1 MKVAVL
7 VSGGVD
13 SSVALL
19 RLAEEGEH
27 ELVAFYIK
35 IWLED
40 ELAFLGSCPWEEDL
54 RFAHDA
60 CTRAGVPLELV
71 SLQREYLETV
81 VAYAVAELGAGR
93 TPSPD
98 VLCNRQIKFGAFV
111 ERVGNRFDLVASG
124 HHAQTVVR
132 DGLTHLLKGAD
143 RRKDQTYF
151 LCQLSQQQLARC
163 LFPIGGLKK
172 PAIRA
177 EARRLGLAS
186 ADRPDS
192 QGICFLGRVPFRDFV
207 AHHLGERP
215 GEIREAGT
223 GRVLGEHRGTWFHT
237 IGQRKGL
244 GMAGGPWYV
253 VAKDPER
260 NVVEV
265 AHTRDLGTHSR
276 KRFVIPRPHW
286 IAKPPAKR
294 DLEVRIRHGER
305 LDACSVRTRQGGSL
319 IVELTDTADP
329 GIAPGQ
335 FAALY
340 DGEECLGGG
349 EIGWGDGLTFR

>member
-13 SSVALL
+13 SSVALM
-19 RLAEEGEH
+19 RLAERKEH
-27 ELVAFYIK
+27 ELEAFYLK

-40 ELAFLGSCPWEEDL
+40 ELAFLSSCPWEEDL
-54 RFAHDA
+54 RYARDA
-60 CTRAGVPLELV
+60 CAHADVPLEILP
-71 SLQREYLETV
+71 LQREYRETV
-81 VAYAVAELGAGR
+81 VSYAVEELGAGR

-98 VLCNRQIKFGAFV
+98 VLCNRMIKFGAFV
-111 ERVGNRFDLVASG
+111 DRVGERFDRVASG
-124 HHAQTVVR
+124 HHAQTAVR
-132 DGLTHLLKGAD
+132 DGLTHLLRGAD

-151 LCQLSQQQLARC
+151 LCQLRQEQLARC
-163 LFPIGGLKK
+163 LFPVGDLDK
-172 PAIRA
+172 PTIRA

-244 GMAGGPWYV
+244 GLAGGPWYV

-260 NVVEV
+260 GIVEV
-265 AHTRDLGTHSR
+265 AHTRNLAKYSR
-276 KRFVIPRPHW
+276 TSFVIPRPHW
-286 IAKPPAKR
+286 IAQPPSR
-294 DLEVRIRHGER
+294 SGLEVRVRHGER
-305 LDACSVRTRQGGSL
+305 LEPCSVHMEREGPL
-319 IVELTDTADP
+319 VVELSETTDP

-340 DGEECLGGG
+340 DGEECIGGG
-349 EIGWGDGLTFR
+349 EIG